1 MTTIHI
7 SLPDQLVHDAGEL
20 GLLDPLTLAELLQNE
35 IRRRTFA
42 DIFAVSHRLAT
53 ESEPDQ
59 DPEPPRRRR
68 RR

>member
-53 ESEPDQ
+53 ESEPDPA
-59 DPEPPRRRR
+59 PEPRPHRRRR
-68 RR
+68 